1 MLTSVIGI
9 TRFLRDQ
16 GFAMNRKRV
25 RRLMHLMGLEAIYPE
40 PNLSKRLHAQYTR
53 PYLLRGLT
61 IGRPNHVW
69 ESILPI

>member
-1 MLTSVIGI
+1 
-9 TRFLRDQ
+9 
-16 GFAMNRKRV
+16 MNRKRV